1 MKMRLLRLY
10 PAYATLII
18 IAFILIC
25 GVGGVVYA
33 LTWSL
38 PALFFVA
45 NLVPLKIHMSHLWSV
60 CVEMQFYLFSPF
72 LVKKM
77 MGSEKP
83 WMIPAVV
90 ALVSTILNFAIPA
103 IYCPQA
109 WNDGSLWA
117 QVDMYSKKENPGQC
131 FDIYFQGVYELMPT
145 RATPYVMGMYAALLY
160 IRDDK
165 HNYLESK

>member
-1 MKMRLLRLY
+1 MGVDIFFVLSGFLITFMLSREFNKYGDIDWSHFMKMRLLRLY

-131 FDIYFQGVYELMPT
+131 FDIYF
-145 RATPYVMGMYAALLY
+145 
-160 IRDDK
+160 
-165 HNYLESK
+165 